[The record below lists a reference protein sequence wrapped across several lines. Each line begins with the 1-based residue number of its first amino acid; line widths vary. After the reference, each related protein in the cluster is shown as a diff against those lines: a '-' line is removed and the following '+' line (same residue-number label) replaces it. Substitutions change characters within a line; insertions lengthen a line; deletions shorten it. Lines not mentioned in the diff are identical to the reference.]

1 MDNPHNINIH
11 TQNIN
16 ESEVDNPLKYLCL
29 SYEKY
34 GLTSMPTVT
43 EYACINGSHGV
54 LTDNIKKNISD
65 YKISKLG
72 VGSQVASII
81 INGKEIGAFVGN
93 DGEIIYLS
101 KSTGLILKPN
111 DEVYDEF
118 FDSLDNFQKILLNK
132 DTNYTA
138 TFEVIS
144 ENSFGYITEMKSF
157 TFPTTFGDNNEKYK
171 NLAVNNAAY
180 NSYLNDLMK
189 YAKFYDEY
197 FSDNIWRSM
206 THEAIKNFDWTYTR
220 EYGVG
225 EEEGYVFGGTR
236 MQKTLRLIGRE
247 FDEIKT
253 YIDALKNYQKVDYG
267 KGNAIPDYFLTDA
280 VNLEGWDVENIY
292 PYDNNFK
299 QVQKLNG
306 VTIKPYSSTY
316 VCNDQKNGYFYKC
329 ENCNKSKPTLIPATG
344 TNANKN
350 ELYDGCFNG
359 IRPKIKQYISEN
371 EYSISD
377 INNHFMKMLKLNSKN
392 IFRKKGTIQGIES
405 LLAMFGL
412 RSKRWCY
419 EHKKKYNQYKGNCFT
434 EYKPDYD
441 IKEYVAVVNN
451 SIQDRWLTDG
461 RNMNEIDWYNSTKT
475 ISYDTED
482 YRNGI
487 YYSYQGLPVRAYVN
501 ENGKLYNIDRLPVD
515 INGNQIEIDG
525 KVKYLYP
532 YFSPYK
538 LIDGNPYYQMN
549 GGWLNRKPKIFDKDN
564 NRIEGNIRL
573 DKETYRNIRTVKT
586 LRDMINI
593 PRPSLKDNDLC
604 YVEYVGGEY
613 VLIDGILYDIQTDE
627 KGKYISTYIINNTA
641 KVGSKMFAS
650 ELTVSTTNGLMKYV
664 FSEYKQNTEIRIY
677 IYNNTMTVY
686 GKYYAVNNVS
696 FILNGHYSSI
706 YEEGK
711 SLSDIQYY
719 QLKHLNNKAEIG
731 GQGWNQVLK
740 DDALYKRL
748 NSIVDKFKGNNPHTG
763 HMNYDN
769 GKEYLTYFSQLF
781 KHALE
786 DNQFNERC
794 YSNRDYFKEVE
805 TIETF
810 GFTNLGEDTMDCSY
824 PEYLDSKIHYFGNVL
839 KTKICS
845 DDECYKTKY
854 SVKDDKDF
862 NKEEFNKKVKEIH
875 DETHKEVEFNS
886 GKTKNNVIETIIETD
901 YKNMEKYFKEIGY
914 VNINSGRPKIS
925 NNISDQIV
933 NIKRV
938 DINFIGDKKDETI
951 KYFDSVVMNYL
962 EQILPS
968 TLIINVNYC
977 S

>member
-16 ESEVDNPLKYLCL
+16 ESGVDNPLKYLCL
-29 SYEKY
+29 SYKRY
-34 GLTSMPTVT
+34 GLNSMPIVT
-43 EYACINGSHGV
+43 EYACVNGKYRQLDDG
-54 LTDNIKKNISD
+54 IKKNISNN
-65 YKISKLG
+65 KISKLG
-72 VGSQVASII
+72 VGSKVASVT

-93 DGEIIYLS
+93 DGEIVYLS
-101 KSTGLILKPN
+101 KSSGLILKPN
-111 DEVYDEF
+111 DDVYDEF

-157 TFPTTFGDNNEKYK
+157 TFPTTFGNNNEKYK

-236 MQKTLRLIGRE
+236 IQKTLRLIGRE

-267 KGNAIPDYFLTDA
+267 KGNAIPDYFLTDS

-329 ENCNKSKPTLIPATG
+329 ESCNKSKPTLIPATG

-412 RSKRWCY
+412 RSKRWCD
-419 EHKKKYNQYKGNCFT
+419 EYNNTFRQYNDDEVLKTYGCLN

-441 IKEYVAVVNN
+441 IKEYVAVVD
-451 SIQDRWLTDG
+451 SAILDKWLTDDK

-487 YYSYQGLPVRAYVN
+487 YYSYQGLPVRSYIGLN
-501 ENGKLYNIDRLPVD
+501 EDEELIKNSEETPSKLYQIDRLPVD
-515 INGNQIEIDG
+515 EKGNPINIDG
-525 KVKYLYP
+525 GVRYLYP

-564 NRIEGNIRL
+564 NIIEGNIRL

-586 LRDMINI
+586 FRDMINI

-824 PEYLDSKIHYFGNVL
+824 PEYLDSKIHYFGSKLDKSGNN
-839 KTKICS
+839 TKITIKNAYTN
-845 DDECYKTKY
+845 DGY
-854 SVKDDKDF
+854 S
-862 NKEEFNKKVKEIH
+862 EI
-875 DETHKEVEFNS
+875 S
-886 GKTKNNVIETIIETD
+886 GLLDNND
-901 YKNMEKYFKEIGY
+901 
-914 VNINSGRPKIS
+914 
-925 NNISDQIV
+925 ISDQIV

-938 DINFIGDKKDETI
+938 DINFIGNKKDETI